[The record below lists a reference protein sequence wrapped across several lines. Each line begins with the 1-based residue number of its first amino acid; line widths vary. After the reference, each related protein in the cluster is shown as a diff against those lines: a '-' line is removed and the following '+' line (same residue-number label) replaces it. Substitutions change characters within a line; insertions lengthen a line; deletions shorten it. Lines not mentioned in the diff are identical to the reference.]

1 MQPIAIF
8 ISSKLGWRKPT
19 VRSEI
24 IQDLFL
30 PKMIMGGRA
39 QASKRKLFLS
49 QLSPKRNSKLDRQ
62 YNIDLKNLN
71 LETMYSSILA
81 QNGNQAEI
89 EVIVVRCKNI
99 EI

>member
-1 MQPIAIF
+1 
-8 ISSKLGWRKPT
+8 
-19 VRSEI
+19 
-24 IQDLFL
+24 
-30 PKMIMGGRA
+30 MGGRA

-62 YNIDLKNLN
+62 YNIDLRNLN